1 MKIVVIVV
9 GEDPEVALNK
19 FALDSQAS
27 SGSARVLSKDESRA
41 LASRIIQDLAQ
52 PSPPEDMILR
62 RAWSDTGRPLK
73 RLRWTHGFR
82 TCYQSIGN
90 FLSRVDSAIS

>member
-27 SGSARVLSKDESRA
+27 SGSAR
-41 LASRIIQDLAQ
+41 AQ
-52 PSPPEDMILR
+52 
-62 RAWSDTGRPLK
+62 
-73 RLRWTHGFR
+73 
-82 TCYQSIGN
+82 
-90 FLSRVDSAIS
+90 